1 MAIQSNTIPNEIMH
15 ISESITNQ
23 IKKAKTRKE
32 VIEIILDECFSE
44 DSQEA
49 ALDWAENNRKDLNW
63 N

>member
-1 MAIQSNTIPNEIMH
+1 MASKPNTISHEIMH

-23 IKKAKTRKE
+23 IKEAKTRKE
-32 VIEIILDECFSE
+32 VIEIILDECFGE

-63 N
+63 S